1 VAPTVAPTL
10 APTLAPTVA
19 PTLAPTL
26 APTVAP
32 TVASTLAPTVVPSAV
47 PSVAPSIAVTND
59 LLAKIKE
66 AGVIRV
72 SIEPNYAPYSMQNPD
87 GSFTGFNVDV
97 ATEIAKRLGVT
108 VQFEIPSFDLV
119 VAGGWNDRW
128 EMSVG
133 SVTITESRKE
143 VLDFTRPYAYN
154 PAQFAATTASG
165 ITTVDGFANQ
175 KICVGAATTYQQWL
189 EGSLVLVDAPPPAT
203 PPAVATAFPL
213 DTDQVCAQNVQSG
226 RADFTGWLSSADTV
240 EDAIKNGT
248 PMVEVGDPVFFES
261 LGVAFDNTVPDND
274 SLVASVDAII
284 GEMRDDGTLL
294 TLSKKWF
301 DGKDRVTA
309 Q

>member
-1 VAPTVAPTL
+1 
-10 APTLAPTVA
+10 
-19 PTLAPTL
+19 
-26 APTVAP
+26 
-32 TVASTLAPTVVPSAV
+32 
-47 PSVAPSIAVTND
+47 VAPSIAAPSAAASD
-59 LLAKIKE
+59 FLGRIESK
-66 AGVIRV
+66 GVIRV

-97 ATEIAKRLGVT
+97 ATEIARRLGLT

-128 EMSVG
+128 DMSVG
-133 SVTITESRKE
+133 AVTITEARKK
-143 VLDFTRPYAYN
+143 VLDFTQPYAFN

-175 KICVGAATTYQQWL
+175 VICVGASTTYQQWL

-203 PPAVATAFPL
+203 PPAGATAFPL
-213 DTDQVCAQNVQSG
+213 ETDQLCAQSVQSG
-226 RADFTGWLSSADTV
+226 RSDFTGWLSSADTV

-274 SLVASVDAII
+274 SMVSAVDAII
-284 GEMRDDGTLL
+284 ESMRADGTLL
-294 TLSKKWF
+294 QLSQKWF
-301 DGKDRVTA
+301 NGKDRVSG